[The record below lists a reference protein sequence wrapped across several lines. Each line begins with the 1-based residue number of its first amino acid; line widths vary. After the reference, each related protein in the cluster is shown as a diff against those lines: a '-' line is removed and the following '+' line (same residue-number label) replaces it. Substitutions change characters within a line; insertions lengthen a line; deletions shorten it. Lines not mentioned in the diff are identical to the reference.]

1 MLYDKFTEEM
11 KFDEFQLDKIKLKS
25 VTPNQE
31 WNYTPIIT
39 WLISVDV
46 GHRFFTPYPSL
57 TAKNDI

>member
-25 VTPNQE
+25 VTPNQK

-39 WLISVDV
+39 
-46 GHRFFTPYPSL
+46 
-57 TAKNDI
+57 